1 MLYRMNARTPIT
13 AAAAETMPPDRRAA
27 SPVNM
32 TPWEGVAEAEGV
44 ELCMA
49 SAPLGMILLA
59 MEDEGVTAGTWTGIM
74 E

>member
-13 AAAAETMPPDRRAA
+13 AAAAETIPPDRRAA

-32 TPWEGVAEAEGV
+32 TPWEGVADADAQALFMG
-44 ELCMA
+44 
-49 SAPLGMILLA
+49 SAPLGIALDA
-59 MEDEGVTAGTWTGIM
+59 MAEEGEATGTSTGIM